1 MDKGL
6 FYLPLLLILGK
17 VFGLYGIIFTGAV
30 TLFLSL
36 TAGIVF
42 SLIWRRKINASDKAA
57 KELAG

>member
-6 FYLPLLLILGK
+6 FYLPLLFVLGK
-17 VFGLYGIIFTGAV
+17 AFGLYGIIFTSAA

-42 SLIWRRKINASDKAA
+42 SLIWNRKINGPEK
-57 KELAG
+57 